1 MVRRKNQCAYGFGFK
16 FQRDSTSVCEGAP
29 KVFRQRNSQRLNMEI
44 SKAEITSAVAAT
56 TSPKSQATTGKAPAA
71 TPKDQEL
78 RGAEI
83 LIKALQAEGVKY
95 VWGYPGGAVLHIYDA
110 LYKQDTIQHI
120 LVRHEQAAVHAADG
134 YARATGDV
142 GVALV
147 TSGPGATNAV
157 TGIATAYMDSIPMV
171 IVTGQVP
178 TQAIGLDAFQE
189 CDTVGITRPVVKHN
203 FLIKDVRDLAETMKK
218 AFHIARSGRPGPV
231 VVDIPKDVS
240 FKKVHYAGYPATVEM
255 RSYNP
260 VRKGHGGQ
268 IRTALALLLAAKR
281 PYIYTGGGVVLS
293 NASAELRTLV
303 DMMGCPCTNTLMGL
317 GAYPASDRK
326 FLGMLGMHG
335 TVEANNAMQHCDVLL
350 AVGARFDDRVIG
362 NPKHFAQ
369 NERKIIHIDID
380 PSSISKRV
388 KVDIPIV
395 GDVKDVLTEM
405 IGMIREGSTKP
416 DVQSLEPWWDTIE
429 GWRKGECLK
438 YDHGK
443 NDVIKPQYVI
453 ETLGNMTKGVDTY
466 ITSDVGQHQ
475 MWAAQYFR
483 FEEPRRWINSGGL
496 GTMGVDI
503 PYAMGI
509 KMARPQSEV
518 FCITGDGSVQMCIQ
532 ELSTCL
538 QYNTPIKIISLN
550 NRYLGMVRQWQELE
564 YEGRYSHSYM
574 DALPNFVKLAESYGH
589 VGMLIERA
597 QDVEPALREARKL
610 KDRTVF
616 MDFRTDPTEN
626 VFPMVRAGSGITEML
641 LGSEDL

>member
-1 MVRRKNQCAYGFGFK
+1 
-16 FQRDSTSVCEGAP
+16 
-29 KVFRQRNSQRLNMEI
+29 MEI
-44 SKAEITSAVAAT
+44 KNAQAN
-56 TSPKSQATTGKAPAA
+56 SPAIADGKSH
-71 TPKDQEL
+71 EL
-78 RGAEI
+78 MGAEI
-83 LIKALQAEGVKY
+83 LVKALQAENVQY
-95 VWGYPGGAVLHIYDA
+95 IWGYPGGSVLYIYDA
-110 LYKQDTIQHI
+110 LYKQDTMQHV

-134 YARATGDV
+134 YARATGEV

-147 TSGPGATNAV
+147 TSGPGVTNAV

-171 IVTGQVP
+171 IITGQVP
-178 TQAIGLDAFQE
+178 TAAIGLDAFQE
-189 CDTVGITRPVVKHN
+189 CDTVGITRPIVKHN
-203 FLIKDVRDLAETMKK
+203 FLVKDVRDLAVTLKK

-240 FKKVHYAGYPATVEM
+240 FKKTTYEGYPVDVQM

-268 IRTALALLLAAKR
+268 IRKALQLLMTAKR
-281 PYIYTGGGVVLS
+281 PYIYTGGGVLLS
-293 NASAELRTLV
+293 NASAELRSLV
-303 DMMGCPCTNTLMGL
+303 DMLGYPCTNTLMGL
-317 GAYPASDRK
+317 GAYPASDSK

-335 TVEANNAMQHCDVLL
+335 TIEANNAMQHCDVLL

-405 IGMIREGSTKP
+405 IEMVKESGLKP
-416 DVQSLEPWWDTIE
+416 DGHALGAWWETID
-429 GWRKGECLK
+429 GWRKRDCLK
-438 YDHGK
+438 YDRNHTS
-443 NDVIKPQYVI
+443 VIKPQYVI
-453 ETLGNMTKGVDTY
+453 ETLHRMTKGTDTY

-475 MWAAQYFR
+475 MWAAQYYGFD
-483 FEEPRRWINSGGL
+483 EPRRWINSGGL
-496 GTMGVDI
+496 GTMGVGI

-509 KMARPQSEV
+509 KLAKPDSEV
-518 FCITGDGSVQMCIQ
+518 FCVTGEGSVQMCIQ

-538 QYNTPIKIISLN
+538 QYNTPIKIMALN
-550 NRYLGMVRQWQELE
+550 NRYLGMVRQWQEIE
-564 YEGRYSHSYM
+564 YSGRYSSSYM
-574 DALPNFVKLAESYGH
+574 DALPDFVKLAEAYGH
-589 VGMLIERA
+589 VGMLIERPE
-597 QDVEPALREARKL
+597 DVEPALREARKL

-626 VFPMVRAGSGITEML
+626 VFPMVQAGKGITEML